1 MPRNGNGEAPKSN
14 KNALKNI
21 FHVLKPFKAYFV
33 FALICILVSVLVSIA
48 APRLTSEL
56 TSRVMKDGS
65 LYIQGLITK
74 DQFKIYPVFDFN
86 QALSLFS
93 NYKTNV
99 LSMSIFTLG
108 ITIIILYV
116 LGLIFGYLAEIFFVV
131 KITDKMAMNI
141 RKDIN
146 NKLHKLPLSYFDSNP
161 YGDTLSRIT
170 NDVDSLSQAFQQSG
184 TTLIQSLFMIVGLP
198 VAMFIVDWRLTLV
211 CFVSIPASL
220 IILMILMKF
229 SRKYFMGQQ
238 IKLGVVNGYIE
249 EMYAGQTV
257 VKAFNAEGKTK
268 AKFGVLNE
276 ALYKDTWKAQFF
288 SGIMMPLMVLV
299 SNLVYALVLFTG
311 GKIAVGL
318 GPAEAPAYITVIL
331 TFVIYSRM
339 FNNQFSRIGQVS
351 GQLLMAG
358 AAAERIFELLE
369 EKEMEDETNK
379 TLTLDNV
386 KGDIRFE
393 HVTFGYNPDKEII
406 HDFNADIKAGSKIAI
421 VGPTGAGKT
430 TLVNLLMR
438 FYEINSG
445 KIYIDGIDVSTVK
458 REEIHKVFS
467 MVLQDTWL
475 FEGTVRDNL
484 TFARDDEVSDEELIE
499 KATESHIYHYIST
512 MSKGF
517 DTVLDES
524 TTISQGQ
531 KQLFTICRAMIENAP
546 MIILD
551 EATSNIDTRTEIL
564 IQKAMDKLTKGRTSF
579 VIAHRLQTIKDA
591 DLILVMDKG
600 NIVEQ
605 GRHEELLAKKGFYAD
620 LYYSQFED

>member
-1 MPRNGNGEAPKSN
+1 MPPRMGNGERPKNN
-14 KNALKNI
+14 KNAFKNLGK
-21 FHVLKPFKAYFV
+21 VLKPFRGFFV
-33 FALICILVSVLVSIA
+33 LAIICIFVSVVVSII
-48 APRLTSEL
+48 APRLTAEL
-56 TSRVMKDGS
+56 TSGVMNNGASFIMGIDS
-65 LYIQGLITK
+65 E
-74 DQFKIYPVFDFN
+74 FKETLEFKLLNYNINTTIFN
-86 QALSLFS
+86 LG
-93 NYKTNV
+93 
-99 LSMSIFTLG
+99 MSIL
-108 ITIIILYV
+108 IIYFV
-116 LGLIFGYLAEIFFVV
+116 GLVFGYFAEIFFVV
-131 KITDKMAMNI
+131 KITDKMGKNI
-141 RKDIN
+141 RSDIN
-146 NKLHKLPLSYFDSNP
+146 AKIHKLPLSYFDSNP

-170 NDVDSLSQAFQQSG
+170 NDVDTLCQAFQQSG

-198 VAMFIVDWRLTLV
+198 IAMFIVDWRLTLV
-211 CFVSIPASL
+211 CFISIPTSM
-220 IILMILMKF
+220 IILMIIMKI

-238 IKLGVVNGYIE
+238 IKLGIVNGYIE

-257 VKAFNAEGKTK
+257 VKAFNAEEKTK
-268 AKFGVLNE
+268 AQFNGLNE
-276 ALYKDTWKAQFF
+276 ALYKDNWKSQFL
-288 SGIMMPLMVLV
+288 SGLMMPLMVFV
-299 SNLVYALVLFTG
+299 ANIVYALVLFVG
-311 GKIAVGL
+311 GVIAKGYAN
-318 GPAEAPAYITVIL
+318 PFEYFSVIIL
-331 TFVIYSRM
+331 FVIYSRM

-358 AAAERIFELLE
+358 AAAERIFELLGE
-369 EKEMEDETNK
+369 PEMEDESNK
-379 TLTLDNV
+379 TTTLDNI

-393 HVTFGYNPDKEII
+393 HVTFGYNPDKVII
-406 HDFNADIKAGSKIAI
+406 NDFNADIKAGSKIAI

-445 KIYIDGIDVSTVK
+445 KIYIDGIDISTVK
-458 REEIHKVFS
+458 RSEIHKVFS
-467 MVLQDTWL
+467 MVLQETWL

-484 TFARDDEVSDEELIE
+484 CFGRDDEVSEEELVE
-499 KATESHIYHYIST
+499 KATEAHIYHYIST

-551 EATSNIDTRTEIL
+551 EATSNIDTRTEVL

>member
-1 MPRNGNGEAPKSN
+1 MPPRMGNGERPKSN
-14 KNALKNI
+14 KNAFKNLAI
-21 FHVLKPFKAYFV
+21 VLKPFKAFFV
-33 FALICILVSVLVSIA
+33 LAIICIFLSVIVSIL
-48 APRLTSEL
+48 APRLTAEL
-56 TSRVMKDGS
+56 TSGVMNNGASFIMGIDS
-65 LYIQGLITK
+65 E
-74 DQFKIYPVFDFN
+74 FKETLEFKLLNYNINTTIFN
-86 QALSLFS
+86 
-93 NYKTNV
+93 
-99 LSMSIFTLG
+99 LG
-108 ITIIILYV
+108 ISIIIIYFV
-116 LGLIFGYLAEIFFVV
+116 GLVFGYLAEICFVV
-131 KITDKMAMNI
+131 KITDKMGKNI
-141 RKDIN
+141 RSDIN
-146 NKLHKLPLSYFDSNP
+146 AKIHKLPLSYFDSNP

-170 NDVDSLSQAFQQSG
+170 NDVDTLCQAFQQSG
-184 TTLIQSLFMIVGLP
+184 TTLIQSLFMIIGLP
-198 VAMFIVDWRLTLV
+198 IAMFIVDWRLTLV
-211 CFVSIPASL
+211 CFISIPTSL
-220 IILMILMKF
+220 VILMIVMKI

-238 IKLGVVNGYIE
+238 MKLGMVNGYIE

-257 VKAFNAEGKTK
+257 VKAFNAEEKTK
-268 AKFGVLNE
+268 RAFNVLNE
-276 ALYKDTWKAQFF
+276 NLYKDNWKSQFL
-288 SGIMMPLMVLV
+288 SGLMMPLMVFV
-299 SNLVYALVLFTG
+299 ANIVYALVLFVG
-311 GKIAVGL
+311 GLIAKGYAN
-318 GPAEAPAYITVIL
+318 PFEYFSVIIL
-331 TFVIYSRM
+331 FVIYSRM
-339 FNNQFSRIGQVS
+339 FNNQFSRIGQVA

-358 AAAERIFELLE
+358 AAAERIFELLG
-369 EKEMEDETNK
+369 EKEMEDESDKTN
-379 TLTLDNV
+379 TLANV
-386 KGDIRFE
+386 KGDIKFE
-393 HVTFGYNPDKEII
+393 HVTFGYNPDKII
-406 HDFNADIKAGSKIAI
+406 INDFNADIKAGSKIAI

-445 KIYIDGIDVSTVK
+445 KISIDGIDTKSVK
-458 REEIHKVFS
+458 RSEIHKVFS
-467 MVLQDTWL
+467 MVLQETWL

-484 TFARDDEVSDEELIE
+484 CFGRDDEVSEEELIE
-499 KATESHIYHYIST
+499 KATEAHIYHYIST

>member
-1 MPRNGNGEAPKSN
+1 MPPRMGNGERPKNN
-14 KNALKNI
+14 KNAFKNLGK
-21 FHVLKPFKAYFV
+21 VLKPFRGFFV
-33 FALICILVSVLVSIA
+33 LAIICIFVSVLVSIL
-48 APRLTSEL
+48 APRLTAEL
-56 TSRVMKDGS
+56 TSGVMNNGAS
-65 LYIQGLITK
+65 YIMGIDSEFKETLE
-74 DQFKIYPVFDFN
+74 FKILNYDINTTIFN
-86 QALSLFS
+86 LG
-93 NYKTNV
+93 
-99 LSMSIFTLG
+99 MSIL
-108 ITIIILYV
+108 IIYFV
-116 LGLIFGYLAEIFFVV
+116 GLVFGYFAEIFFVV
-131 KITDKMAMNI
+131 KITDKMGKNI
-141 RKDIN
+141 RSDIN
-146 NKLHKLPLSYFDSNP
+146 AKIHKLPLSYFDSNP

-170 NDVDSLSQAFQQSG
+170 NDVDTLCQAFQQSG

-198 VAMFIVDWRLTLV
+198 IAMFIVDWRLTLV
-211 CFVSIPASL
+211 CFISIPTSM
-220 IILMILMKF
+220 IILMIIMKI

-238 IKLGVVNGYIE
+238 IKLGIVNGYIE

-257 VKAFNAEGKTK
+257 IKAFNAEEKTK
-268 AKFGVLNE
+268 AQFNNLNE
-276 ALYKDTWKAQFF
+276 ALYKGNWKAQFL
-288 SGIMMPLMVLV
+288 SGLMMPLMVFV
-299 SNLVYALVLFTG
+299 ANIVYALVLFVG
-311 GKIAVGL
+311 GVIAKGYAN
-318 GPAEAPAYITVIL
+318 PFEYFSIIIL
-331 TFVIYSRM
+331 FVIYSRM

-358 AAAERIFELLE
+358 AAAERIFELLGE
-369 EKEMEDETNK
+369 TEMEDESNK
-379 TLTLDNV
+379 TTTLDGV

-393 HVTFGYNPDKEII
+393 HVTFGYNPDKVII
-406 HDFNADIKAGSKIAI
+406 NDFNADIKAGSKIAI

-445 KIYIDGIDVSTVK
+445 KIYIDGIDISTVK
-458 REEIHKVFS
+458 RSEIHKVFS
-467 MVLQDTWL
+467 MVLQETWL

-484 TFARDDEVSDEELIE
+484 CFGRDDEVSEEELIE
-499 KATESHIYHYIST
+499 KATEAHIYHYIST

-605 GRHEELLAKKGFYAD
+605 GKHEELLAKKGFYAD

>member
-1 MPRNGNGEAPKSN
+1 MPPRMGNGERPKNN
-14 KNALKNI
+14 KNAIKNLSQ
-21 FHVLKPFKAYFV
+21 VLKPFKFYFIL
-33 FALICILVSVLVSIA
+33 AIICIIISVLTAII

-56 TSRVMKDGS
+56 TNGVIQHGMIFINSRKA
-65 LYIQGLITK
+65 GLDVPFDDTL
-74 DQFKIYPVFDFN
+74 VFDILN
-86 QALSLFS
+86 NEISV
-93 NYKTNV
+93 K
-99 LSMSIFTLG
+99 IFTLG
-108 ITIIILYV
+108 MAIIILYFI
-116 LGLIFGYLAEIFFVV
+116 GLVFGYFAEVFFVV
-131 KITDKMAMNI
+131 KITDRMGRDI
-141 RKDIN
+141 RSKIN
-146 NKLHKLPLSYFDSNP
+146 NKIHRLPLSYFDTNP

-170 NDVDSLSQAFQQSG
+170 NDVDTLCQAFQQSG
-184 TTLIQSLFMIVGLP
+184 TTLIQCMLQIIGLP
-198 VAMFIVDWRLTLV
+198 IVMFIVDWRLTLV
-211 CFVSIPASL
+211 CFISIPLSM
-220 IILMILMKF
+220 IILVLIMKF

-238 IKLGVVNGYIE
+238 IKLGTVNGYIE

-257 VKAFNAEGKTK
+257 VKAFNAEERTK
-268 AKFGVLNE
+268 EKFNVLNE
-276 ALYKDTWKAQFF
+276 ELYKDNWKAQFL
-288 SGIMMPLMVLV
+288 SGVMMPLMIFVA
-299 SNLVYALVLFTG
+299 NIVYALVLFVG
-311 GKIAVGL
+311 GTIAKEL
-318 GPAEAPAYITVIL
+318 PAAEAAAYLSVII

-358 AAAERIFELLE
+358 AAAERIFELLD
-369 EKEMEDETNK
+369 EKEMEDESNK
-379 TLTLDNV
+379 TNTLGTI
-386 KGDIRFE
+386 KGDIKFE
-393 HVTFGYNPDKEII
+393 HVTFGYNPDKII
-406 HDFNADIKAGSKIAI
+406 INDFNADIKAGSKIAI

-445 KIYIDGIDVSTVK
+445 NIYIDGVNINSVK
-458 REEIHKVFS
+458 REEVHKVFS
-467 MVLQDTWL
+467 MVLQETWL

-484 TFARDDEVSDEELIE
+484 CFGRDDVVSDEELIE
-499 KATESHIYHYIST
+499 KATEAHIYHYIST

-591 DLILVMDKG
+591 DLILVMNQG

-605 GRHEELLAKKGFYAD
+605 GRHEELLKKGGFYAE
-620 LYYSQFED
+620 LYNSQFED

>member
-1 MPRNGNGEAPKSN
+1 MPPRQSNGEMPKNN
-14 KNALKNI
+14 KKALKNI
-21 FHVLKPFKAYFV
+21 LQVLKPFKLYFI
-33 FALICILVSVLVSIA
+33 FAIICILLSVLVSIV

-56 TSRVMKDGS
+56 TSGVMSNGVN
-65 LYIQGLITK
+65 YITGRDL
-74 DQFKIYPVFDFN
+74 VFNDNISMKFVFREEPFN
-86 QALSLFS
+86 
-93 NYKTNV
+93 
-99 LSMSIFTLG
+99 
-108 ITIIILYV
+108 ITIMQLGFTILALYFV
-116 LGLIFGYLAEIFFVV
+116 GLIFGYIAEVFFVV
-131 KITDKMAMNI
+131 KITDRMGKNV
-141 RKDIN
+141 RTDIN
-146 NKLHKLPLSYFDSNP
+146 NKIHRLPLNYFDTHP

-170 NDVDSLSQAFQQSG
+170 NDVDSLTQAFQQSG
-184 TTLIQSLFMIVGLP
+184 TTLIQSLFMIIGLP
-198 VAMFIVDWRLTLV
+198 IAMFIVDWRLTLI
-211 CFVSIPASL
+211 CFISIPASL

-257 VKAFNAEGKTK
+257 VKAFNAEEKTK
-268 AKFGVLNE
+268 AKFDNLNE
-276 ALYKDTWKAQFF
+276 ALYKDSWKAQFL

-299 SNLVYALVLFTG
+299 ANLVYALVLFIG
-311 GKIAVGL
+311 GVIAKKQAD
-318 GPAEAPAYITVIL
+318 PTTFIPVIL

-351 GQLLMAG
+351 SQLLMAG
-358 AAAERIFELLE
+358 AAAERIFELLD
-369 EKEMEDETNK
+369 EKEMIDEADK
-379 TLTLDNV
+379 TITLGNI
-386 KGDIRFE
+386 KGDIKFE
-393 HVTFGYNPDKEII
+393 HVTFGYNPDKIII

-445 KIYIDGIDVSTVK
+445 KIYIDGIDISKVK
-458 REEIHKVFS
+458 REEVHKVFS
-467 MVLQDTWL
+467 MVLQETWL
-475 FEGTVRDNL
+475 FDGTVRDNL
-484 TFARDDEVSDEELIE
+484 CFGRDDIVSDEELIE
-499 KATESHIYHYIST
+499 KATEAHIYHYIST

-551 EATSNIDTRTEIL
+551 EATSNIDTRTEVL
-564 IQKAMDKLTKGRTSF
+564 IQKAMDRLTKGRTSF

-591 DLILVMDKG
+591 DLILVMNNG

-605 GRHEELLAKKGFYAD
+605 GRHEELLDKKGFYAD

>member
-1 MPRNGNGEAPKSN
+1 MPPRMGNGARPKN
-14 KNALKNI
+14 GKNALKNLAT
-21 FHVLKPFKAYFV
+21 VLKPFKAYFI
-33 FALICILVSVLVSIA
+33 LSIICIILSVLTAII

-56 TSRVMKDGS
+56 TNGVIQNGITFIRGREFNPTLEFSDS
-65 LYIQGLITK
+65 LT
-74 DQFKIYPVFDFN
+74 FKILNFN
-86 QALSLFS
+86 V
-93 NYKTNV
+93 NTT
-99 LSMSIFTLG
+99 IFKLG
-108 ITIIILYV
+108 MAIIILYFV
-116 LGLIFGYLAEIFFVV
+116 GLLFGYFAEVFFVV
-131 KITDKMAMNI
+131 KITDRMGRDI
-141 RKDIN
+141 RSRIN
-146 NKLHKLPLSYFDSNP
+146 GKIHRLPLSYFDTNP

-170 NDVDSLSQAFQQSG
+170 NDVDTLCQAFQQSG
-184 TTLIQSLFMIVGLP
+184 TTLINSLFQIIGLP
-198 VAMFIVDWRLTLV
+198 IVMFIVDWRLTLV
-211 CFVSIPASL
+211 CFISIPLSM
-220 IILMILMKF
+220 IILMLIMKF

-238 IKLGVVNGYIE
+238 IKLGTVNGYIE

-257 VKAFNAEGKTK
+257 VKAFNAEEKTK
-268 AKFGVLNE
+268 AKFNELNE
-276 ALYKDTWKAQFF
+276 ALYKDNWKAQFL
-288 SGIMMPLMVLV
+288 SGVMMPLMVLV
-299 SNLVYALVLFTG
+299 ANIVYALVLFVG
-311 GKIAVGL
+311 GTIAKGL
-318 GPAEAPAYITVIL
+318 PAAEATAYISIII

-358 AAAERIFELLE
+358 AAAERIFELLDE
-369 EKEMEDETNK
+369 EEMENEDSK
-379 TLTLDNV
+379 TLKLDNI

-393 HVTFGYNPDKEII
+393 HVKFGYDPNKVII
-406 HDFNADIKAGSKIAI
+406 NDFNADIKAGSKIAI

-445 KIYIDGIDVSTVK
+445 NIYIDGINIKDVK
-458 REEIHKVFS
+458 REEVHKAFS

-475 FEGTVRDNL
+475 FEGTVRENL
-484 TFARDDEVSDEELIE
+484 CFGRDDVVSDEELIE
-499 KATESHIYHYIST
+499 KATEAHIYHYIST

-517 DTVLDES
+517 DTMLDEA

-591 DLILVMDKG
+591 DLILVMNQG

-605 GRHEELLAKKGFYAD
+605 GRHEELLEKKGFYAD

>member
-1 MPRNGNGEAPKSN
+1 MPPRMGNGERPKNN
-14 KNALKNI
+14 KNAFKNLGK
-21 FHVLKPFKAYFV
+21 VLKPFRGFFV
-33 FALICILVSVLVSIA
+33 LAIICIFVSVLVSIL
-48 APRLTSEL
+48 APRLTAEL
-56 TSRVMKDGS
+56 TSGVMNNGAS
-65 LYIQGLITK
+65 YIMGIDSEFKETLE
-74 DQFKIYPVFDFN
+74 FKILNYDINTTIFN
-86 QALSLFS
+86 LG
-93 NYKTNV
+93 
-99 LSMSIFTLG
+99 MSIL
-108 ITIIILYV
+108 IIYFV
-116 LGLIFGYLAEIFFVV
+116 GLVFGYFAEIFFVV
-131 KITDKMAMNI
+131 KITDKMGKNI
-141 RKDIN
+141 RSDIN
-146 NKLHKLPLSYFDSNP
+146 AKIHKLPISYFDSNP

-170 NDVDSLSQAFQQSG
+170 NDVDTLCQAFQQSG

-198 VAMFIVDWRLTLV
+198 IAMFIVDWRLTLV
-211 CFVSIPASL
+211 CFISIPTSM
-220 IILMILMKF
+220 IILMIIMKI

-238 IKLGVVNGYIE
+238 IKLGIVNGYIE

-257 VKAFNAEGKTK
+257 VKAFNAEEKTK
-268 AKFGVLNE
+268 AQFNNLNE
-276 ALYKDTWKAQFF
+276 ALYKDNWKAQFL
-288 SGIMMPLMVLV
+288 SGLMMPLMVFV
-299 SNLVYALVLFTG
+299 ANIVYALVLFVG
-311 GKIAVGL
+311 GVIAKGYAN
-318 GPAEAPAYITVIL
+318 PFEYFSIIIL
-331 TFVIYSRM
+331 FVIYSRM

-358 AAAERIFELLE
+358 AAAERIFELLGE
-369 EKEMEDETNK
+369 TEMEDESNK
-379 TLTLDNV
+379 TTTLDGV

-393 HVTFGYNPDKEII
+393 HVTFGYNPDKVII
-406 HDFNADIKAGSKIAI
+406 NDFNADIKAGSKIAI

-445 KIYIDGIDVSTVK
+445 KIYIDGIDISTVK
-458 REEIHKVFS
+458 RSEIHKVFS
-467 MVLQDTWL
+467 MVLQETWL

-484 TFARDDEVSDEELIE
+484 CFGRDDEVSEEELVE
-499 KATESHIYHYIST
+499 KATEAHIYHYIST

>member
-1 MPRNGNGEAPKSN
+1 MPPRMGNGERPKSN
-14 KNALKNI
+14 KNAFKNLSR
-21 FHVLKPFKAYFV
+21 VLKPFKLYFV
-33 FALICILVSVLVSIA
+33 LAVVCILVSVLVSIL
-48 APRLTSEL
+48 APRLTAEL
-56 TSRVMKDGS
+56 TSGVMNNGANFIMGIDS
-65 LYIQGLITK
+65 E
-74 DQFKIYPVFDFN
+74 FKETLTFKLLTYKIDTTIFN
-86 QALSLFS
+86 
-93 NYKTNV
+93 
-99 LSMSIFTLG
+99 LG
-108 ITIIILYV
+108 ISIIIIYLV
-116 LGLIFGYLAEIFFVV
+116 GLVFGYFAEIFFVV
-131 KITDKMAMNI
+131 KITDRMG
-141 RKDIN
+141 KDIRSEIN
-146 NKLHKLPLSYFDSNP
+146 AKIHKLPLSYFDSNP

-170 NDVDSLSQAFQQSG
+170 NDVDTLCQAFQQSG
-184 TTLIQSLFMIVGLP
+184 TTLIQSLFMIIGLP
-198 VAMFIVDWRLTLV
+198 IAMFIVDWRLTLV
-211 CFVSIPASL
+211 CFISIPTSM
-220 IILMILMKF
+220 IILMIIMKI

-238 IKLGVVNGYIE
+238 IKIGIVNGYIE

-257 VKAFNAEGKTK
+257 VKAFNAEEKTK
-268 AKFGVLNE
+268 AHFKDLNE
-276 ALYKDTWKAQFF
+276 ALYKDNWKSQFL
-288 SGIMMPLMVLV
+288 SGLMMPLMVFV
-299 SNLVYALVLFTG
+299 ANIVYALVLFIG
-311 GKIAVGL
+311 GLIAKGYAN
-318 GPAEAPAYITVIL
+318 PFEYFSVIIL
-331 TFVIYSRM
+331 FVIYSRM

-358 AAAERIFELLE
+358 AAAERIFELLGE
-369 EKEMEDETNK
+369 QEMEDESNK
-379 TLTLDNV
+379 TTTLDNV

-393 HVTFGYNPDKEII
+393 HVTFGYNPDKVII
-406 HDFNADIKAGSKIAI
+406 NDFNADIKAGSKIAI

-445 KIYIDGIDVSTVK
+445 KIFIDGIDISTVK
-458 REEIHKVFS
+458 RCEIHKVFS
-467 MVLQDTWL
+467 MVLQETWL

-484 TFARDDEVSDEELIE
+484 CFGRDDEVSEDELID
-499 KATESHIYHYIST
+499 KATEAHIYHYIST

-605 GRHEELLAKKGFYAD
+605 GKHEELLAKKGFYAD

>member
-1 MPRNGNGEAPKSN
+1 MPPRMGNGERPKSN
-14 KNALKNI
+14 KNAFKNLGQ
-21 FHVLKPFKAYFV
+21 VLKPFKLYFILSV
-33 FALICILVSVLVSIA
+33 ICIILSVLTAII

-56 TSRVMKDGS
+56 TNGVIQNGITFIKGREFNPTLEFSDS
-65 LYIQGLITK
+65 LT
-74 DQFKIYPVFDFN
+74 FKILNFN
-86 QALSLFS
+86 VNTTIFKLG
-93 NYKTNV
+93 
-99 LSMSIFTLG
+99 MS
-108 ITIIILYV
+108 IIILYFV
-116 LGLIFGYLAEIFFVV
+116 GLLFGYFAEVFFVV
-131 KITDKMAMNI
+131 KITDRMG
-141 RKDIN
+141 RDLRSRIN
-146 NKLHKLPLSYFDSNP
+146 GKIHRLPLSYFDSNP

-170 NDVDSLSQAFQQSG
+170 NDVDTLCQAFQQSG
-184 TTLIQSLFMIVGLP
+184 TTLIQSLFQIIGLP
-198 VAMFIVDWRLTLV
+198 IVMFIVDWRLTLV
-211 CFVSIPASL
+211 CFISIPLSL
-220 IILMILMKF
+220 VILMLIMKF

-238 IKLGVVNGYIE
+238 IKLGTVNGYIE

-257 VKAFNAEGKTK
+257 VKAFNAEEKTK
-268 AKFGVLNE
+268 AKFNELNE
-276 ALYKDTWKAQFF
+276 ALYKDNWKAQFL
-288 SGIMMPLMVLV
+288 SGVMMPLMVFV
-299 SNLVYALVLFTG
+299 ANIVYALVLFVG
-311 GKIAVGL
+311 GTIAKDL
-318 GPAEAPAYITVIL
+318 PAVEATAYLSVII

-358 AAAERIFELLE
+358 AAAERIFELLDE
-369 EKEMEDETNK
+369 DEMENEDSK
-379 TLTLDNV
+379 TLKLDNI
-386 KGDIRFE
+386 KGDIKFE
-393 HVTFGYNPDKEII
+393 HVTFGYNPDKII
-406 HDFNADIKAGSKIAI
+406 INDFNADIKAGSKIAI

-445 KIYIDGIDVSTVK
+445 NIYIDGVNIRDVK
-458 REEIHKVFS
+458 RSEVHKAFS
-467 MVLQDTWL
+467 MVLQETWL

-484 TFARDDEVSDEELIE
+484 CFGRDDEVSDEELIE
-499 KATESHIYHYIST
+499 KSTEAHIYHYIST

-517 DTVLDES
+517 DTVLDEA

-591 DLILVMDKG
+591 DLILVMNQG

-605 GRHEELLAKKGFYAD
+605 GRHEELLKKGRFYAE
-620 LYYSQFED
+620 LYNSQFED

>member
-1 MPRNGNGEAPKSN
+1 MGNGERPKSN
-14 KNALKNI
+14 KNAFKNLAI
-21 FHVLKPFKAYFV
+21 VLKPFKAFFV
-33 FALICILVSVLVSIA
+33 LAIICIFLSVIVSIL
-48 APRLTSEL
+48 APRLTAEL
-56 TSRVMKDGS
+56 TSGVMNNGASFIMGIDS
-65 LYIQGLITK
+65 E
-74 DQFKIYPVFDFN
+74 FKETLEFKLLNYNINTTIFN
-86 QALSLFS
+86 
-93 NYKTNV
+93 
-99 LSMSIFTLG
+99 LG
-108 ITIIILYV
+108 ISIIIIYFV
-116 LGLIFGYLAEIFFVV
+116 GLVFGYLAEICFVV
-131 KITDKMAMNI
+131 KITDKMGKNI
-141 RKDIN
+141 RSDIN
-146 NKLHKLPLSYFDSNP
+146 AKIHKLPLSYFDSNP

-170 NDVDSLSQAFQQSG
+170 NDVDTLCQAFQQSG
-184 TTLIQSLFMIVGLP
+184 TTLIQSLFMIIGLP
-198 VAMFIVDWRLTLV
+198 IAMFIVDWRLTLV
-211 CFVSIPASL
+211 CFISIPTSL
-220 IILMILMKF
+220 VILMIVMKI

-238 IKLGVVNGYIE
+238 MKLGMVNGYIE

-257 VKAFNAEGKTK
+257 VKAFNAEEKTK
-268 AKFGVLNE
+268 RAFNVLNE
-276 ALYKDTWKAQFF
+276 NLYKDNWKSQFL
-288 SGIMMPLMVLV
+288 SGLMMPLMVFV
-299 SNLVYALVLFTG
+299 ANIVYALVLFVG
-311 GKIAVGL
+311 GLIAKGYAN
-318 GPAEAPAYITVIL
+318 PFEYFSVIIL
-331 TFVIYSRM
+331 FVIYSRM
-339 FNNQFSRIGQVS
+339 FNNQFSRIGQVA

-358 AAAERIFELLE
+358 AAAERIFELLG
-369 EKEMEDETNK
+369 EKEMEDESDKTN
-379 TLTLDNV
+379 TLANV
-386 KGDIRFE
+386 KGDIKFE
-393 HVTFGYNPDKEII
+393 HVTFGYNPDKII
-406 HDFNADIKAGSKIAI
+406 INDFNADIKAGSKIAI

-445 KIYIDGIDVSTVK
+445 KISIDGIDTKSVK
-458 REEIHKVFS
+458 RSEIHKVFS
-467 MVLQDTWL
+467 MVLQETWL

-484 TFARDDEVSDEELIE
+484 CFGRDDEVSEEELIE
-499 KATESHIYHYIST
+499 KATEAHIYHYIST
-512 MSKGF
+512 MSKGL

>member
-1 MPRNGNGEAPKSN
+1 MPPRMGNGERPKNN
-14 KNALKNI
+14 KNAFKNLSR
-21 FHVLKPFKAYFV
+21 VLKPFKLYFV
-33 FALICILVSVLVSIA
+33 LAIVCILVSVLVSIL
-48 APRLTSEL
+48 APRLTAEL
-56 TSRVMKDGS
+56 TSGVMNNGANFIMGIDS
-65 LYIQGLITK
+65 E
-74 DQFKIYPVFDFN
+74 FKETLTFKLLTYKIDTTIFN
-86 QALSLFS
+86 
-93 NYKTNV
+93 
-99 LSMSIFTLG
+99 LG
-108 ITIIILYV
+108 ISIIIIYFV
-116 LGLIFGYLAEIFFVV
+116 GLVFGYFAEIFFVV
-131 KITDKMAMNI
+131 KITDRMG
-141 RKDIN
+141 KDIRSEIN
-146 NKLHKLPLSYFDSNP
+146 AKIHKLPLSYFDGNP

-170 NDVDSLSQAFQQSG
+170 NDVDTLCQAFQQSG

-198 VAMFIVDWRLTLV
+198 IAMFIVDWRLTLV
-211 CFVSIPASL
+211 CFISIPTSL
-220 IILMILMKF
+220 IILMIIMKI

-238 IKLGVVNGYIE
+238 IKLGIVNGYIE

-257 VKAFNAEGKTK
+257 VKAFNAEEKTK
-268 AKFGVLNE
+268 ARFKDLNE
-276 ALYKDTWKAQFF
+276 ALYKDNWKSQFL
-288 SGIMMPLMVLV
+288 SGLMMPLMVFV
-299 SNLVYALVLFTG
+299 ANIVYALVLFIG
-311 GKIAVGL
+311 GLIAKGYAN
-318 GPAEAPAYITVIL
+318 PFEYFSVIIL
-331 TFVIYSRM
+331 FVIYSRM

-358 AAAERIFELLE
+358 AAAERIFELLG
-369 EKEMEDETNK
+369 EKEMEDESNK
-379 TLTLDNV
+379 TTTLDDV

-393 HVTFGYNPDKEII
+393 HVTFGYNPDKVII
-406 HDFNADIKAGSKIAI
+406 NDFNADIKAGSKIAI

-445 KIYIDGIDVSTVK
+445 KIYIDGIDISSVK
-458 REEIHKVFS
+458 RSEIHKVFS
-467 MVLQDTWL
+467 MVLQETWL

-484 TFARDDEVSDEELIE
+484 CFGRDDEVSEEELIE
-499 KATESHIYHYIST
+499 KATEAHIYHYIST

>member
-1 MPRNGNGEAPKSN
+1 MPPRMGNGERPKSN
-14 KNALKNI
+14 KTAFKNLSR
-21 FHVLKPFKAYFV
+21 VLKPFKAFFV
-33 FALICILVSVLVSIA
+33 LAIICILFSVLVSIL
-48 APRLTSEL
+48 APRLTAEL
-56 TSRVMKDGS
+56 TSGVMNNGASFIMGIDSEFKET
-65 LYIQGLITK
+65 LE
-74 DQFKIYPVFDFN
+74 FKILNYDVNTTIFN
-86 QALSLFS
+86 
-93 NYKTNV
+93 
-99 LSMSIFTLG
+99 LG
-108 ITIIILYV
+108 ISIIIIYFV
-116 LGLIFGYLAEIFFVV
+116 GLVFGYLAEICFVV
-131 KITDKMAMNI
+131 KITDRMGRDI
-141 RKDIN
+141 RSEIN
-146 NKLHKLPLSYFDSNP
+146 AKIHKLPLSYFDSNP

-170 NDVDSLSQAFQQSG
+170 NDVDTLCQAFQQSG

-198 VAMFIVDWRLTLV
+198 IAMFIVDWRLTLV
-211 CFVSIPASL
+211 CFISIPTSM
-220 IILMILMKF
+220 IILMIVMKI

-238 IKLGVVNGYIE
+238 IKLGIVNGYIE

-257 VKAFNAEGKTK
+257 VKAFNAEEKTK
-268 AKFGVLNE
+268 NHFAELNE
-276 ALYKDTWKAQFF
+276 ALYKDNWKSQFL
-288 SGIMMPLMVLV
+288 SGLMMPLMVFV
-299 SNLVYALVLFTG
+299 ANIVYALVLFIG
-311 GKIAVGL
+311 GLIAKGYAN
-318 GPAEAPAYITVIL
+318 PFEYFSVIIL
-331 TFVIYSRM
+331 FVIYSRM

-358 AAAERIFELLE
+358 AAAERIFELLG
-369 EKEMEDETNK
+369 EKEMEDESNK
-379 TLTLDNV
+379 TTTLDNV

-393 HVTFGYNPDKEII
+393 HVTFGYNPDKVII
-406 HDFNADIKAGSKIAI
+406 NDFNADIKAGSKIAI

-445 KIYIDGIDVSTVK
+445 KIYIDGIDISTVK
-458 REEIHKVFS
+458 RSEIHKVFS
-467 MVLQDTWL
+467 MVLQETWL

-484 TFARDDEVSDEELIE
+484 CFGRDDEVSEEELTE
-499 KATESHIYHYIST
+499 KATEAHIYHYIST

-600 NIVEQ
+600 NIIEQ

>member
-1 MPRNGNGEAPKSN
+1 MPPRMGNGERPKNN
-14 KNALKNI
+14 KNAFKNLGK
-21 FHVLKPFKAYFV
+21 VLKPFRGFFV
-33 FALICILVSVLVSIA
+33 LAIICIFVSVLVSIL
-48 APRLTSEL
+48 APRLTAEL
-56 TSRVMKDGS
+56 TSGVMNNGAS
-65 LYIQGLITK
+65 YIMGIDSEFKETLE
-74 DQFKIYPVFDFN
+74 FKILNYDINTTIFN
-86 QALSLFS
+86 LG
-93 NYKTNV
+93 
-99 LSMSIFTLG
+99 MSIL
-108 ITIIILYV
+108 IIYFV
-116 LGLIFGYLAEIFFVV
+116 GLVFGYFAEIFFVV
-131 KITDKMAMNI
+131 KITNRMG
-141 RKDIN
+141 KDIRSEIN
-146 NKLHKLPLSYFDSNP
+146 AKLHKLPLSYFDSNP

-170 NDVDSLSQAFQQSG
+170 NDVDTLCQAFQQSG

-198 VAMFIVDWRLTLV
+198 IAMFIVDWRLTLV
-211 CFVSIPASL
+211 CFISIPTSM
-220 IILMILMKF
+220 IILMIIMKI

-238 IKLGVVNGYIE
+238 IKLGIVNGYIE

-257 VKAFNAEGKTK
+257 VKAFNAEEKTK
-268 AKFGVLNE
+268 AQFNNLNE
-276 ALYKDTWKAQFF
+276 ALYKDNWKAQFL
-288 SGIMMPLMVLV
+288 SGLMMPLMVFV
-299 SNLVYALVLFTG
+299 ANIVYALVLFVG
-311 GKIAVGL
+311 GVIAKGYAN
-318 GPAEAPAYITVIL
+318 PFEYFSIIIL
-331 TFVIYSRM
+331 FVIYSRM

-358 AAAERIFELLE
+358 AAAERIFELLGE
-369 EKEMEDETNK
+369 TEMEDESNK
-379 TLTLDNV
+379 TTTLDGV

-393 HVTFGYNPDKEII
+393 HVTFGYNPDKVII
-406 HDFNADIKAGSKIAI
+406 NDFNADIKAGSKIAI

-445 KIYIDGIDVSTVK
+445 KIYIDGIDISTVK
-458 REEIHKVFS
+458 RSEIHKVFS
-467 MVLQDTWL
+467 MVLQETWL

-484 TFARDDEVSDEELIE
+484 CFGRDDEVSEEELVE
-499 KATESHIYHYIST
+499 KATEAHIYHYIST

-591 DLILVMDKG
+591 DLILVMNQG

>member
-1 MPRNGNGEAPKSN
+1 MPPRFGNGERPKSG
-14 KNALKNI
+14 KGALKNLA
-21 FHVLKPFKAYFV
+21 HVLKPFKIYFILSV
-33 FALICILVSVLVSIA
+33 FCIMISVLTAII

-56 TSRVMKDGS
+56 TSGVIRNG
-65 LYIQGLITK
+65 
-74 DQFKIYPVFDFN
+74 
-86 QALSLFS
+86 
-93 NYKTNV
+93 
-99 LSMSIFTLG
+99 SIFISQKNAGLPVEFNENLSFKLLSFNIDITIFNLG
-108 ITIIILYV
+108 ISIIILYV
-116 LGLIFGYLAEIFFVV
+116 VGLLFGYFAEVFFVV
-131 KITDKMAMNI
+131 KITDKMGKNI
-141 RKDIN
+141 RGDIN
-146 NKLHKLPLSYFDSNP
+146 NKLHRLPLSYFDSNP

-170 NDVDSLSQAFQQSG
+170 NDVDTLCQAFQQSG
-184 TTLIQSLFMIVGLP
+184 TTLLQCLFQIIGLP
-198 VAMFIVDWRLTLV
+198 IIMFIVDWRLTLV
-211 CFVSIPASL
+211 CFISIPASL
-220 IILMILMKF
+220 IILLLIMKF

-257 VKAFNAEGKTK
+257 VKAFNAEEKTK
-268 AKFGVLNE
+268 AQFSALNE
-276 ALYKDTWKAQFF
+276 ALYKDSWKAQFL
-288 SGIMMPLMVLV
+288 SGIMMPLMVFV
-299 SNLVYALVLFTG
+299 ANIVYALVLFIG
-311 GKIAVGL
+311 GSIAKGL
-318 GPAEAPAYITVIL
+318 PAAEATAYLSIII

-358 AAAERIFELLE
+358 AAAERIFELLDE
-369 EKEMEDETNK
+369 PEMEDETSK
-379 TLTLDNV
+379 TTTLGDI

-393 HVTFGYNPDKEII
+393 HVTFGYNPDKII
-406 HDFNADIKAGSKIAI
+406 INDFNADIKAGSKIAI

-445 KIYIDGIDVSTVK
+445 KIYIDGIDISSVK

-467 MVLQDTWL
+467 MVLQETWL
-475 FEGTVRDNL
+475 FEGSVRDNL
-484 TFARDDEVSDEELIE
+484 CFGRDDVVSDEELIE
-499 KATESHIYHYIST
+499 KATEAHIYHYIST

-531 KQLFTICRAMIENAP
+531 KQLFTIARAMIENAP

-591 DLILVMDKG
+591 DLILVMNNG

-605 GRHEELLAKKGFYAD
+605 GKHEELLAKKGFYAD

>member
-1 MPRNGNGEAPKSN
+1 MPPRMGNGARPKN
-14 KNALKNI
+14 GKNALKNLAT
-21 FHVLKPFKAYFV
+21 VLKPFKAYFI
-33 FALICILVSVLVSIA
+33 LSIICIILSVLTAII

-56 TSRVMKDGS
+56 TNGVIQNGITFIRGREINPTLEFSDS
-65 LYIQGLITK
+65 LT
-74 DQFKIYPVFDFN
+74 FKILNFN
-86 QALSLFS
+86 V
-93 NYKTNV
+93 NTT
-99 LSMSIFTLG
+99 IFKLG
-108 ITIIILYV
+108 MAIIILYFV
-116 LGLIFGYLAEIFFVV
+116 GLLFGYFAEVFFVV
-131 KITDKMAMNI
+131 KITDRMGRDI
-141 RKDIN
+141 RSRIN
-146 NKLHKLPLSYFDSNP
+146 GKIHRLPLSYFDTNP

-170 NDVDSLSQAFQQSG
+170 NDVDTLCQAFQQSG
-184 TTLIQSLFMIVGLP
+184 TTLINSLFQIIGLP
-198 VAMFIVDWRLTLV
+198 IVMFIVDWRLTLV
-211 CFVSIPASL
+211 CFISIPLSM
-220 IILMILMKF
+220 IILMLIMKF

-238 IKLGVVNGYIE
+238 IKLGTVNGYIE

-257 VKAFNAEGKTK
+257 VKAFNAEEKTK
-268 AKFGVLNE
+268 AKFNELNE
-276 ALYKDTWKAQFF
+276 ALYKDNWKAQFL
-288 SGIMMPLMVLV
+288 SGVMMPLMVLV
-299 SNLVYALVLFTG
+299 ANIVYALVLFVG
-311 GKIAVGL
+311 GTIAKGL
-318 GPAEAPAYITVIL
+318 PAAEATAYISIII

-358 AAAERIFELLE
+358 AAAERIFELLDE
-369 EKEMEDETNK
+369 EEMENEDSK
-379 TLTLDNV
+379 TLKLDNI

-393 HVTFGYNPDKEII
+393 HVKFGYDPNKVII
-406 HDFNADIKAGSKIAI
+406 NDFNADIKAGSKIAI

-445 KIYIDGIDVSTVK
+445 NIYIDGINIKDVK
-458 REEIHKVFS
+458 REEVHKAFS

-475 FEGTVRDNL
+475 FEGTVRENL
-484 TFARDDEVSDEELIE
+484 CFGRDDVVSDEELIE
-499 KATESHIYHYIST
+499 KATEAHIYHYIST

-517 DTVLDES
+517 DTMLDEA

-591 DLILVMDKG
+591 DLILVMNQG

-605 GRHEELLAKKGFYAD
+605 GRHEELLEKKGFYAD

>member
-1 MPRNGNGEAPKSN
+1 MPPRMGNGERPKSN
-14 KNALKNI
+14 KNAFKNLGQ
-21 FHVLKPFKAYFV
+21 VLKPYKAYFIL
-33 FALICILVSVLVSIA
+33 AIICIIISVLTAII

-56 TSRVMKDGS
+56 TSGVISNGAAFIAQKNM
-65 LYIQGLITK
+65 GLDVTFNELLDFKLLNFEINITI
-74 DQFKIYPVFDFN
+74 FK
-86 QALSLFS
+86 LG
-93 NYKTNV
+93 
-99 LSMSIFTLG
+99 MS
-108 ITIIILYV
+108 IIILYCV
-116 LGLIFGYLAEIFFVV
+116 GLVFGYFAEVFFVV
-131 KITDKMAMNI
+131 KITDRMGKDI
-141 RKDIN
+141 RSKIN
-146 NKLHKLPLSYFDSNP
+146 NKLHRLPLGYFDSHP

-170 NDVDSLSQAFQQSG
+170 NDVDTLCQAFQQSG
-184 TTLIQSLFMIVGLP
+184 TTLIQCLFQIIGLP
-198 VAMFIVDWRLTLV
+198 IIMFIVDWRLTLV
-211 CFVSIPASL
+211 CFISIPASM
-220 IILMILMKF
+220 IILVLIMKF

-238 IKLGVVNGYIE
+238 IKLGIVNGYIE

-257 VKAFNAEGKTK
+257 VKAFNAEEKTK
-268 AKFGVLNE
+268 NQFNVLNE
-276 ALYKDTWKAQFF
+276 NLYVDNWKAQFL
-288 SGIMMPLMVLV
+288 SGIMMPLMVFV
-299 SNLVYALVLFTG
+299 ANIVYALVLFVG
-311 GKIAVGL
+311 ASIAKGL
-318 GPAEAPAYITVIL
+318 PAAEATAYLSIII

-358 AAAERIFELLE
+358 AAAERIFELLD

-379 TLTLDNV
+379 TASLGKI
-386 KGDIRFE
+386 KGDIKFE
-393 HVTFGYNPDKEII
+393 HVTFGYNPDKMII
-406 HDFNADIKAGSKIAI
+406 NDFNADIKAGSKIAI

-438 FYEINSG
+438 FYDINSG
-445 KIYIDGIDVSTVK
+445 KIYIDGVDINSVK
-458 REEIHKVFS
+458 REEIHNVFS
-467 MVLQDTWL
+467 MVLQETWL

-484 TFARDDEVSDEELIE
+484 CFGRDDVVSDEELIE
-499 KATESHIYHYIST
+499 KATEAHIYHYIST

-591 DLILVMDKG
+591 DLILVMNKG

>member
-1 MPRNGNGEAPKSN
+1 MPPRMGNGGRPKSG
-14 KNALKNI
+14 KNAFKNLGQ
-21 FHVLKPFKAYFV
+21 VLKPYKAYFILSV
-33 FALICILVSVLVSIA
+33 ICIIISVLTAII

-56 TSRVMKDGS
+56 TSGVIKNGS
-65 LYIQGLITK
+65 TFIAGIDSEFKETLE
-74 DQFKIYPVFDFN
+74 FKI
-86 QALSLFS
+86 L
-93 NYKTNV
+93 NYNIDTTIFK
-99 LSMSIFTLG
+99 LGMS
-108 ITIIILYV
+108 IIILYV
-116 LGLIFGYLAEIFFVV
+116 VGMLFGYFAEMFFVV
-131 KITDKMAMNI
+131 KITDRMGRDI
-141 RKDIN
+141 RSRIN
-146 NKLHKLPLSYFDSNP
+146 NKIHKLPLSYFDSNP

-170 NDVDSLSQAFQQSG
+170 NDVDTLCQAFQQSG
-184 TTLIQSLFMIVGLP
+184 TTLINSLFQIVGLP
-198 VAMFIVDWRLTLV
+198 IIMFIVDWRLTLI
-211 CFVSIPASL
+211 CFISIPASL
-220 IILMILMKF
+220 IILMVIMKI

-257 VKAFNAEGKTK
+257 VKAFNAEEKTK
-268 AKFGVLNE
+268 ARFSTLNE
-276 ALYKDTWKAQFF
+276 ALYKDNWKAQFL

-299 SNLVYALVLFTG
+299 ANIVYALVLFTG
-311 GKIAVGL
+311 GSIAKGL
-318 GPAEAPAYITVIL
+318 PFEEAGAYMSIII

-339 FNNQFSRIGQVS
+339 FNNQFSRVGQVS
-351 GQLLMAG
+351 GQLMMAG
-358 AAAERIFELLE
+358 AAAERIFELLDE
-369 EKEMEDETNK
+369 NEMTDESNK
-379 TLTLDNV
+379 TVKLDNI
-386 KGDIRFE
+386 KGDIKFE
-393 HVTFGYNPDKEII
+393 HVTFGYNPDKII
-406 HDFNADIKAGSKIAI
+406 INDFNADIKAGSKIAI

-445 KIYIDGIDVSTVK
+445 NIYIDGINLKDVK
-458 REEIHKVFS
+458 REEVHKAFS

-484 TFARDDEVSDEELIE
+484 CFGRDDVVSEDELIE
-499 KATESHIYHYIST
+499 KATEAHIYHYIST

-531 KQLFTICRAMIENAP
+531 KQLFTIARAMIENSP

-591 DLILVMDKG
+591 DLILVMNQG

-620 LYYSQFED
+620 LYYSQFEDQ

>member
-1 MPRNGNGEAPKSN
+1 MG
-14 KNALKNI
+14 
-21 FHVLKPFKAYFV
+21 
-33 FALICILVSVLVSIA
+33 
-48 APRLTSEL
+48 
-56 TSRVMKDGS
+56 
-65 LYIQGLITK
+65 
-74 DQFKIYPVFDFN
+74 
-86 QALSLFS
+86 
-93 NYKTNV
+93 
-99 LSMSIFTLG
+99 
-108 ITIIILYV
+108 
-116 LGLIFGYLAEIFFVV
+116 
-131 KITDKMAMNI
+131 
-141 RKDIN
+141 KDIRSEIN
-146 NKLHKLPLSYFDSNP
+146 AKIHKLPLSYFDGNP

-170 NDVDSLSQAFQQSG
+170 NDVDTLCQAFQQSG

-198 VAMFIVDWRLTLV
+198 IAMFIVDWRLTLV
-211 CFVSIPASL
+211 CFISIPTSL
-220 IILMILMKF
+220 IILMIIMKI

-238 IKLGVVNGYIE
+238 IKLGIVNGYIE

-257 VKAFNAEGKTK
+257 VKAFNAEEKTK
-268 AKFGVLNE
+268 ARFKDLNE
-276 ALYKDTWKAQFF
+276 ALYKDNWKSQFL
-288 SGIMMPLMVLV
+288 SGLMMPLMVFV
-299 SNLVYALVLFTG
+299 ANIVYALVLFVG
-311 GKIAVGL
+311 GLIAKGYAN
-318 GPAEAPAYITVIL
+318 PFEYFSVIIL
-331 TFVIYSRM
+331 FVIYSRM

-358 AAAERIFELLE
+358 AAAERIFELLG
-369 EKEMEDETNK
+369 EKEMEDESNK
-379 TLTLDNV
+379 TTTLDNV

-393 HVTFGYNPDKEII
+393 HVTFGYNPDKVII
-406 HDFNADIKAGSKIAI
+406 NDFNADIKAGSKIAI

-445 KIYIDGIDVSTVK
+445 KIYIDGIDISSVK
-458 REEIHKVFS
+458 RSEIHKVFS
-467 MVLQDTWL
+467 MVLQETWL

-484 TFARDDEVSDEELIE
+484 CFGRDDEVSEEELIE
-499 KATESHIYHYIST
+499 KATEAHIYHYIST

-517 DTVLDES
+517 DTKLDES

>member
-1 MPRNGNGEAPKSN
+1 MPPRMGNGERPKSN
-14 KNALKNI
+14 KNAFKNLA
-21 FHVLKPFKAYFV
+21 HVLKPFKAYFV
-33 FALICILVSVLVSIA
+33 LSVICIIVAVLAAII

-56 TSRVMKDGS
+56 TSGVIKNGS
-65 LYIQGLITK
+65 YFIAGIDTE
-74 DQFKIYPVFDFN
+74 FKETLEFKLLNYNINTTIFN
-86 QALSLFS
+86 
-93 NYKTNV
+93 
-99 LSMSIFTLG
+99 LG
-108 ITIIILYV
+108 ISILIIYV
-116 LGLIFGYLAEIFFVV
+116 IGLVFGYFAEIFFVV
-131 KITDKMAMNI
+131 KITDRMG
-141 RKDIN
+141 RDLRSDIN
-146 NKLHKLPLSYFDSNP
+146 KKIHKLPLSYFDSNP

-170 NDVDSLSQAFQQSG
+170 NDVDTLCQAFQQSG
-184 TTLIQSLFMIVGLP
+184 TTLLQSLFQIIGLP
-198 VAMFIVDWRLTLV
+198 IVMFIVDWRLTLV
-211 CFVSIPASL
+211 CFISIPASL
-220 IILMILMKF
+220 IILVLIMKI
-229 SRKYFMGQQ
+229 SKKYFMGQQ
-238 IKLGVVNGYIE
+238 IKLGIVNGYIE

-257 VKAFNAEGKTK
+257 VKAFNAEEKTK
-268 AKFGVLNE
+268 AKFGSLNE
-276 ALYKDTWKAQFF
+276 ALYKDNWKSQFL
-288 SGIMMPLMVLV
+288 SGVMMPLMVFV
-299 SNLVYALVLFTG
+299 ANIVYALVLFIG
-311 GKIAVGL
+311 GTIAKGL
-318 GPAEAPAYITVIL
+318 PAAEAAAYLSIII

-358 AAAERIFELLE
+358 AAAERIFELLD

-379 TLTLDNV
+379 TLTLDNI

-393 HVTFGYNPDKEII
+393 HVTFGYNPDKII
-406 HDFNADIKAGSKIAI
+406 INDFSADIKAGSKIAI

-438 FYEINSG
+438 FYDINSG
-445 KIYIDGIDVSTVK
+445 KIYIDGVDINSVK

-467 MVLQDTWL
+467 MVLQETWL
-475 FEGTVRDNL
+475 FEGSVRDNL
-484 TFARDDEVSDEELIE
+484 CFGRDDVVSDEELIE
-499 KATESHIYHYIST
+499 KSNEAHIYHYIST

-605 GRHEELLAKKGFYAD
+605 GKHEELLAKKGFYAD

>member
-1 MPRNGNGEAPKSN
+1 MPPRMGNGERPKSG
-14 KNALKNI
+14 KNAFKNLGQ
-21 FHVLKPFKAYFV
+21 VLKPYKAYFI
-33 FALICILVSVLVSIA
+33 LSIICIIVSVLSAII

-56 TSRVMKDGS
+56 TSGVIRNGS
-65 LYIQGLITK
+65 TYIAGI
-74 DQFKIYPVFDFN
+74 DSEFKETLEFKLLNFN
-86 QALSLFS
+86 VDTTIFKLG
-93 NYKTNV
+93 V
-99 LSMSIFTLG
+99 SIL
-108 ITIIILYV
+108 ILYV
-116 LGLIFGYLAEIFFVV
+116 IGLIFGYFAEVFFVV
-131 KITDKMAMNI
+131 KITDRMGRDI
-141 RKDIN
+141 RSKIN
-146 NKLHKLPLSYFDSNP
+146 SKIHRLPLSYFDSNP

-170 NDVDSLSQAFQQSG
+170 NDVDTLCQAFQQSG
-184 TTLIQSLFMIVGLP
+184 TTLMQCLFQIVGLP
-198 VAMFIVDWRLTLV
+198 IIMFIVDWRLTLV
-211 CFVSIPASL
+211 CFISIPASL
-220 IILMILMKF
+220 IILIIIMKI

-257 VKAFNAEGKTK
+257 VKAFNAEAKTK
-268 AKFGVLNE
+268 EKFNTLNE
-276 ALYKDTWKAQFF
+276 ALYKDNWKSQFL
-288 SGIMMPLMVLV
+288 SGIMMPLMIFVA
-299 SNLVYALVLFTG
+299 NIVYALVLFIG
-311 GKIAVGL
+311 GSIAKGL
-318 GPAEAPAYITVIL
+318 PGAEAAAYLSIII

-358 AAAERIFELLE
+358 AAAERIFELLD
-369 EKEMEDETNK
+369 EKEMEDESNK
-379 TLTLDNV
+379 TTTLDNI

-393 HVTFGYNPDKEII
+393 HVTFGYNPDKII
-406 HDFNADIKAGSKIAI
+406 INDFNADIKAGSKIAI

-445 KIYIDGIDVSTVK
+445 NIYIDGINIKDVK

-467 MVLQDTWL
+467 MVLQETWL

-484 TFARDDEVSDEELIE
+484 CFGRDDVVSDEELIE
-499 KATESHIYHYIST
+499 KATEAHINHYIST
-512 MSKGF
+512 MSKEY

-531 KQLFTICRAMIENAP
+531 KQLFTIARAMIENAP

-591 DLILVMDKG
+591 DLILVMNNG

>member
-1 MPRNGNGEAPKSN
+1 MPPRMGNGERPKNN
-14 KNALKNI
+14 KSAIKNI
-21 FHVLKPFKAYFV
+21 SQVLKPFKFYFIL
-33 FALICILVSVLVSIA
+33 AIICIIISVLTAII

-56 TSRVMKDGS
+56 TNGVIQHGMIFINSRKA
-65 LYIQGLITK
+65 GLDVPFDDTL
-74 DQFKIYPVFDFN
+74 VFDILN
-86 QALSLFS
+86 NEISV
-93 NYKTNV
+93 K
-99 LSMSIFTLG
+99 IFTLG
-108 ITIIILYV
+108 MAIIILY
-116 LGLIFGYLAEIFFVV
+116 LIGLIFGYFAEVFFVV
-131 KITDKMAMNI
+131 KITDRMGRDI
-141 RKDIN
+141 RSKIN
-146 NKLHKLPLSYFDSNP
+146 NKIHKLPLSYFDTNP

-170 NDVDSLSQAFQQSG
+170 NDVDTLCQAFQQSG
-184 TTLIQSLFMIVGLP
+184 TTLIQCMLQIIGLP
-198 VAMFIVDWRLTLV
+198 IVMFIVDWRLTLV
-211 CFVSIPASL
+211 CFISIPLSM
-220 IILMILMKF
+220 IILVLIMKF

-238 IKLGVVNGYIE
+238 IKLGTVNGYIE

-257 VKAFNAEGKTK
+257 VKAFNAEERTK
-268 AKFGVLNE
+268 ERFNVLNE
-276 ALYKDTWKAQFF
+276 ELYKDNWKAQFL
-288 SGIMMPLMVLV
+288 SGVMMPLMVFV
-299 SNLVYALVLFTG
+299 ANIVYALVLFIG
-311 GKIAVGL
+311 GTIAKGL
-318 GPAEAPAYITVIL
+318 PAAEAAAYLSVII

-358 AAAERIFELLE
+358 AAAERIFELLD
-369 EKEMEDETNK
+369 EKEMEDESNK
-379 TLTLDNV
+379 TNTLGTI
-386 KGDIRFE
+386 KGDIKFE
-393 HVTFGYNPDKEII
+393 HVTFGYNPDKII
-406 HDFNADIKAGSKIAI
+406 INDFNADIKAGSKIAI

-445 KIYIDGIDVSTVK
+445 NIYIDGVNINSVK
-458 REEIHKVFS
+458 REEVHKVFS
-467 MVLQDTWL
+467 MVLQETWL

-484 TFARDDEVSDEELIE
+484 CFGRDDVVSDEELIE
-499 KATESHIYHYIST
+499 KATETHIYHYIST

-591 DLILVMDKG
+591 DLILVMNQG

-605 GRHEELLAKKGFYAD
+605 GRHEELLKKGGFYAE
-620 LYYSQFED
+620 LYNSQFED

>member
-1 MPRNGNGEAPKSN
+1 MPPRMGNGERPKNN
-14 KNALKNI
+14 KNAFKNLGK
-21 FHVLKPFKAYFV
+21 VLKPFRGFFV
-33 FALICILVSVLVSIA
+33 LAIICIFVSVLVSIL
-48 APRLTSEL
+48 APRLTAEL
-56 TSRVMKDGS
+56 TSGVMNNGAS
-65 LYIQGLITK
+65 YIMGIDSEFKETLE
-74 DQFKIYPVFDFN
+74 FKILNYDINTTIFN
-86 QALSLFS
+86 LG
-93 NYKTNV
+93 
-99 LSMSIFTLG
+99 MSIL
-108 ITIIILYV
+108 IIYFV
-116 LGLIFGYLAEIFFVV
+116 GLVFGYFAEIFFVV
-131 KITDKMAMNI
+131 KITDKMGKNI
-141 RKDIN
+141 RSDIN
-146 NKLHKLPLSYFDSNP
+146 AKIHKLPLSYFDSNP

-170 NDVDSLSQAFQQSG
+170 NDVDTLCQAFQQSG

-198 VAMFIVDWRLTLV
+198 IAMFIVDWRLTLV
-211 CFVSIPASL
+211 CFISIPTSM
-220 IILMILMKF
+220 IILMIIMKI

-238 IKLGVVNGYIE
+238 IKLGIVNGYIE

-257 VKAFNAEGKTK
+257 VKAFNAEEKTK
-268 AKFGVLNE
+268 AQFNNLNE
-276 ALYKDTWKAQFF
+276 ALYKDNWKAQFL
-288 SGIMMPLMVLV
+288 SGLMMPLMVFV
-299 SNLVYALVLFTG
+299 ANIVYALVLFVG
-311 GKIAVGL
+311 GVIAKGYAN
-318 GPAEAPAYITVIL
+318 PFEYFSIIIL
-331 TFVIYSRM
+331 FVIYSRM

-358 AAAERIFELLE
+358 AAAERIFELLGE
-369 EKEMEDETNK
+369 TEMEDESNK
-379 TLTLDNV
+379 TTTLDGV

-393 HVTFGYNPDKEII
+393 HVTFGYNPDKVII
-406 HDFNADIKAGSKIAI
+406 NDFNADIKAGSKIAI

-445 KIYIDGIDVSTVK
+445 KIYIDGIDISTVK
-458 REEIHKVFS
+458 RSEIHKVFS
-467 MVLQDTWL
+467 MVLQETWL

-484 TFARDDEVSDEELIE
+484 CFGRDDEVSEEELIE
-499 KATESHIYHYIST
+499 KATEAHIYHYIST

-591 DLILVMDKG
+591 DLILVMNQG

-620 LYYSQFED
+620 LYDSQFEY

>member
-1 MPRNGNGEAPKSN
+1 MPPRMGNGERPKNN
-14 KNALKNI
+14 KNAFKNLGK
-21 FHVLKPFKAYFV
+21 VLKPFRGFFV
-33 FALICILVSVLVSIA
+33 LAIICIFVSVLVSIL
-48 APRLTSEL
+48 APRLTAEL
-56 TSRVMKDGS
+56 TSGVMNNGAS
-65 LYIQGLITK
+65 YIMGIDSEFKETLE
-74 DQFKIYPVFDFN
+74 FKILNYDINTTIFN
-86 QALSLFS
+86 LG
-93 NYKTNV
+93 
-99 LSMSIFTLG
+99 MSIL
-108 ITIIILYV
+108 IIYFV
-116 LGLIFGYLAEIFFVV
+116 GLVFGYFAEIFFVV
-131 KITDKMAMNI
+131 KITDRMG
-141 RKDIN
+141 KDIRSEIN
-146 NKLHKLPLSYFDSNP
+146 AKLHKLPLSYFDSNP

-170 NDVDSLSQAFQQSG
+170 NDVDTLCQAFQQSG

-198 VAMFIVDWRLTLV
+198 IAMFIVDWRLTLV
-211 CFVSIPASL
+211 CFISIPTSM
-220 IILMILMKF
+220 IILMIIMKI

-238 IKLGVVNGYIE
+238 IKLGIVNGYIE

-257 VKAFNAEGKTK
+257 VKAFNAEEKTK
-268 AKFGVLNE
+268 AQFNNLNE
-276 ALYKDTWKAQFF
+276 ALYKDNWKAQFL
-288 SGIMMPLMVLV
+288 SGLMMPLMVFV
-299 SNLVYALVLFTG
+299 ANIVYALVLFVG
-311 GKIAVGL
+311 GVIAKGYAN
-318 GPAEAPAYITVIL
+318 PFEYFSIIIL
-331 TFVIYSRM
+331 FVIYSRM

-358 AAAERIFELLE
+358 AAAERIFELLGE
-369 EKEMEDETNK
+369 TEMEDESNK
-379 TLTLDNV
+379 TTTLDGV

-393 HVTFGYNPDKEII
+393 HVTFGYNPDKVII
-406 HDFNADIKAGSKIAI
+406 NDFNADIKAGSKIAI

-445 KIYIDGIDVSTVK
+445 KIYIDGIDISTVK
-458 REEIHKVFS
+458 RSEIHKVFS
-467 MVLQDTWL
+467 MVLQETWL

-484 TFARDDEVSDEELIE
+484 CFGRDDEVSEEELIE
-499 KATESHIYHYIST
+499 KATEAHIYHYIST

-591 DLILVMDKG
+591 DLILVMNQG

>member
-1 MPRNGNGEAPKSN
+1 MPPRMGNGERPKNN
-14 KNALKNI
+14 KSAFKNLG
-21 FHVLKPFKAYFV
+21 HVLKPFKFYFIL
-33 FALICILVSVLVSIA
+33 AIICIFISVLTAII

-56 TSRVMKDGS
+56 TSGVISRGAEFIAMKNRGFDVAFNDKLSFKLLTFEINVTIFNLGMS
-65 LYIQGLITK
+65 ILILYI
-74 DQFKIYPVFDFN
+74 V
-86 QALSLFS
+86 
-93 NYKTNV
+93 
-99 LSMSIFTLG
+99 
-108 ITIIILYV
+108 
-116 LGLIFGYLAEIFFVV
+116 GLIFGYFAEVFFVV
-131 KITDKMAMNI
+131 KITDKMGKDI
-141 RKDIN
+141 RSDIN
-146 NKLHKLPLSYFDSNP
+146 NKIHRLPLSYFDSNP

-170 NDVDSLSQAFQQSG
+170 NDVDTLCQAFQQSG
-184 TTLIQSLFMIVGLP
+184 TTLITSLFQIIGLP
-198 VAMFIVDWRLTLV
+198 IIMFIVDWRLTLV
-211 CFVSIPASL
+211 CFITIPASL
-220 IILMILMKF
+220 IILMIIMKV

-238 IKLGVVNGYIE
+238 IKLGIVNGYIE

-257 VKAFNAEGKTK
+257 VKAFNAEERTNNQ
-268 AKFGVLNE
+268 FNNLNE
-276 ALYKDTWKAQFF
+276 QLYKDNWKAQFL
-288 SGIMMPLMVLV
+288 SGIMMPLMVFV
-299 SNLVYALVLFTG
+299 ANIVYALVLFVG
-311 GKIAVGL
+311 GTIAKGL
-318 GPAEAPAYITVIL
+318 PGAEATAYLSIII

-358 AAAERIFELLE
+358 AAAERIFELLD

-379 TLTLDNV
+379 TLTLGNV
-386 KGDIRFE
+386 KGDIKFE
-393 HVTFGYNPDKEII
+393 HVTFGYNPDKVII
-406 HDFNADIKAGSKIAI
+406 NDFNANIKAGSKIAI

-438 FYEINSG
+438 FYDINSG
-445 KIYIDGIDVSTVK
+445 HIYIDGIDINSVK
-458 REEIHKVFS
+458 RSEVHNVFS
-467 MVLQDTWL
+467 MVLQETWL

-484 TFARDDEVSDEELIE
+484 CFGRDDVVSDEELIE
-499 KATESHIYHYIST
+499 KATEAHIYHYIST

-546 MIILD
+546 LIILD

-591 DLILVMDKG
+591 DLILVMNNG

-605 GRHEELLAKKGFYAD
+605 GKHEELLEKKGFYAD